1 MNLPSKSAA
10 KRSLVAGIDAQLPAL
25 ILDAGSRGQ
34 KRFVE
39 FFTANIRNPNTRQAY
54 FRACTRFLEWCEG
67 VGLEL
72 RELQPVHVAGYIEIL
87 LDQYSAP
94 TVKQHLSAIGQLF
107 NYLVI
112 GQVMEVNP
120 ASGVRSPKHVVEQ
133 GKTPIMDTEQVR
145 ALLGTIKGERPID
158 YRDRALV
165 GTMLYTFARVSAAAN
180 LKVKDYLVHGAKAYL
195 RLHEKGGKRKEIPV
209 HHELRDLLEQ
219 YLVAAGIADDG
230 NGYLF
235 RSAGPGRSKK
245 GLLTE
250 RPISRYNILHLVKK
264 YARRAGLSPEL
275 CNHSFRG
282 TGITNFLENG
292 GDLDDAAYIA
302 NHASTRTTKLYDR
315 RRQEVS
321 QGEIERIRF

>member
-1 MNLPSKSAA
+1 MLAS
-10 KRSLVAGIDAQLPAL
+10 I
-25 ILDAGSRGQ
+25 
-34 KRFVE
+34 
-39 FFTANIRNPNTRQAY
+39 
-54 FRACTRFLEWCEG
+54 EG
-67 VGLEL
+67 
-72 RELQPVHVAGYIEIL
+72 
-87 LDQYSAP
+87 D
-94 TVKQHLSAIGQLF
+94 
-107 NYLVI
+107 
-112 GQVMEVNP
+112 
-120 ASGVRSPKHVVEQ
+120 
-133 GKTPIMDTEQVR
+133 
-145 ALLGTIKGERPID
+145 RPID

-165 GTMLYTFARVSAAAN
+165 GTMLYTFARVTAAAN
-180 LKVKDYLVHGAKAYL
+180 LKVKDYIVHGAKAYL

-219 YLVAAGIADDG
+219 YIAAAGIADDG

-250 RPISRYNILHLVKK
+250 RPISRFNILDLVKK